1 VSGEHRARV
10 AIVGGG
16 ILGCAAAYHLARAG
30 VSDVLV
36 LERDELNAATTSQAA
51 GLIGQLRT
59 SAVKSA
65 IVGQTLADI
74 AALEAEGLV
83 SGFKRTGSLR
93 LALSP
98 EREAEIREQVTAARR
113 FGVDATLVGAGDVA
127 RLAPGLEAPKA
138 HPAAWMPNDG
148 YAEPYTLATAYAS
161 AARRLGAT
169 FATGCDVLDIRVA
182 DGRARGVTTRQA
194 GMVAD
199 VEAEAVVI
207 AAGAWT
213 SVIAARARTAVPA
226 FAVRHQAWVTAP
238 MDWLAPTF
246 PVVRVP
252 DRLAYLRPEVGGLM
266 LGFFET
272 TPLGVDVGAR
282 AGFSVAATPRDRDVL
297 TAHAPG
303 LMEIVPGL
311 AEAPVVGGTAGV
323 PTYTPDG
330 HFVVGALPGV
340 AGLFV
345 ATGCCAHGIAGSG
358 GVGRA
363 VAEAVT
369 GAAATLDP
377 TPMAPGRFGARAWDA
392 GWVRVAC
399 EGTYAHY
406 YDLVR
411 R

>member
-1 VSGEHRARV
+1 MSVPRRARV

-16 ILGCAAAYHLARAG
+16 ILGCAAAWHLARAG
-30 VSDVLV
+30 VRDVLV
-36 LERDELNAATTSQAA
+36 LERDQLNAATTSQAA
-51 GLIGQLRT
+51 GLIGQLRA
-59 SAVKSA
+59 SAVNST
-65 IVGQTLADI
+65 IVGRTLADI
-74 AALEAEGLV
+74 AALEADGLP
-83 SGFKRTGSLR
+83 SGFRRTGSLR
-93 LALSP
+93 LALTP
-98 EREAEIREQVTAARR
+98 QREAEIREQVSAARG
-113 FGVDATLVGAGDVA
+113 FGVEATLVGADDVR
-127 RLAPGLEAPKA
+127 RLAPGLEPSKD

-148 YAEPYTLATAYAS
+148 YAEPYTLASAYAT
-161 AARRLGAT
+161 AARRLGVT
-169 FATGCDVLDIRVA
+169 FVTGCEVLGVRVT
-182 DGRARGVTTRQA
+182 DGQARGVTARE
-194 GMVAD
+194 MD
-199 VEAEAVVI
+199 VEVDVVVI

-213 SVIAARARTAVPA
+213 SAIATRAGTAVPA

-238 MDWLAPTF
+238 MPWVTPAF

-272 TPLGVDVGAR
+272 TPLGVDVAAR
-282 AGFSVAATPRDRDVL
+282 AEFGVEATPRDRDVL

-303 LMEIVPGL
+303 LMEVVPGL
-311 AEAPVVGGTAGV
+311 GEASVIGGTAGV

-330 HFVVGALPGV
+330 HFVVGPLPDV

-363 VAEAVT
+363 LAEMVT
-369 GAAATLDP
+369 AETPTLDP
-377 TPMAPGRFGARAWDA
+377 APMAPGRFGARTWDA
-392 GWVRVAC
+392 TWVRVASV
-399 EGTYAHY
+399 ETYAHY

>member
-1 VSGEHRARV
+1 MSGEHRARV

-93 LALSP
+93 LALRP
-98 EREAEIREQVTAARR
+98 
-113 FGVDATLVGAGDVA
+113 
-127 RLAPGLEAPKA
+127 APKE

-297 TAHAPG
+297 TVHAPG

>member
-1 VSGEHRARV
+1 V

-30 VSDVLV
+30 VRDVLV

-51 GLIGQLRT
+51 GLVGQLRA

-65 IVGQTLADI
+65 LVGRTLADI
-74 AALEAEGLV
+74 AGFEADGLP
-83 SGFKRTGSLR
+83 SGFRRTGSLR
-93 LALSP
+93 VALTAA
-98 EREAEIREQVTAARR
+98 REAELREQVSGARR
-113 FGVDATLVGAGDVA
+113 FGVEASLVGADDVR
-127 RLAPGLEAPKA
+127 RLAPGIEPRGDR
-138 HPAAWMPNDG
+138 PAAWLPNDG
-148 YAEPYTLATAYAS
+148 YAEPYTLASAYAT
-161 AARRLGAT
+161 AARRLGVT
-169 FATGCDVLDIRVA
+169 FATGCEATGVRVEGGGTRGLRTAGGDVD
-182 DGRARGVTTRQA
+182 
-194 GMVAD
+194 
-199 VEAEAVVI
+199 AEVVVL

-213 SVIAARARTAVPA
+213 GALAARAGARVPA

-238 MDWLAPTF
+238 MAWLTPAF

-272 TPLGVDVGAR
+272 TPLGVDVGA
-282 AGFSVAATPRDRDVL
+282 GSEFSVAATPRDGDVL

-303 LMEIVPGL
+303 LMEVVPGL
-311 AEAPVVGGTAGV
+311 ADAPVVGGTAGV

-345 ATGCCAHGIAGSG
+345 ATGCCAHGVAGSG

-363 VAEAVT
+363 LAEAVT
-369 GAAATLDP
+369 GEAATLDP
-377 TPMAPGRFGARAWDA
+377 APMAPGRFGERAWDA
-392 GWVRVAC
+392 AWVRVAC
-399 EGTYAHY
+399 EETYAHY

-411 R
+411 G